1 MLSRV
6 FSAACILLVSLTPFV
21 DAYVR
26 LAASAAATPPLAFT
40 RHYSAVSAN
49 DMCSGTI
56 AENVVDWDWQ
66 TVAKNVFQDDKRP
79 IILFDGHCNLCNGG
93 VNFAIDHDPQAHF
106 RFVSLQSKVGQ
117 SLLLQSGRQPD
128 DISSIVVCHPDGT
141 AHVESDAIL
150 TICKGLS
157 GPLPVVG
164 KVGVVV
170 PKPVRNALYQV
181 VSQNRWKFGKSDS
194 CRMDYDGEFDNRFV
208 PDP

>member
-1 MLSRV
+1 
-6 FSAACILLVSLTPFV
+6 V

-93 VNFAIDHDPQAHF
+93 VNFAIDHDPQGAF
-106 RFVSLQSKVGQ
+106 S
-117 SLLLQSGRQPD
+117 
-128 DISSIVVCHPDGT
+128 T
-141 AHVESDAIL
+141 M
-150 TICKGLS
+150 
-157 GPLPVVG
+157 
-164 KVGVVV
+164 VVV
-170 PKPVRNALYQV
+170 LLNITYLFSRLSLYIL
-181 VSQNRWKFGKSDS
+181 F
-194 CRMDYDGEFDNRFV
+194 
-208 PDP
+208 